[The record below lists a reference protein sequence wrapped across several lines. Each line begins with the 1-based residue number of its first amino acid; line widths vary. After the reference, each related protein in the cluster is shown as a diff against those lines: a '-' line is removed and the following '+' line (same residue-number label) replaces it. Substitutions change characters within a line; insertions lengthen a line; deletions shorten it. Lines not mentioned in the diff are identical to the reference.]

1 MQEVFF
7 EVNVFCVTEWFIN
20 SIKRKKIRVQ
30 NKMSTMLDTKLSKKE
45 FIIRL
50 RFSNH

>member
-1 MQEVFF
+1 MQKVVF
-7 EVNVFCVTEWFIN
+7 EVNVFCVTECFIN

-45 FIIRL
+45 IYYNTAF
-50 RFSNH
+50 F